1 MLYIVN
7 FDIKDS
13 ARAEQFAQQ
22 LSEVGETLLFMP
34 RCYFLKTNE
43 SVSGMSI
50 YNKLKSV
57 LKDEDLFVL
66 APVKVADMNG
76 WLATSTVTW
85 LSNQEYNTFFHC
97 HSQDDAELFASVE
110 EMMAL

>member
-13 ARAEQFAQQ
+13 ARVEQFAQQ
-22 LSEVGETLLFMP
+22 LNEVGETLLFMP
-34 RCYFLKTNE
+34 RCYFLKKNE

-76 WLATSTVTW
+76 WLATSSVTW
-85 LSNQEYNTFFHC
+85 LSNQE
-97 HSQDDAELFASVE
+97 
-110 EMMAL
+110 

>member
-1 MLYIVN
+1 ML
-7 FDIKDS
+7 
-13 ARAEQFAQQ
+13 
-22 LSEVGETLLFMP
+22 
-34 RCYFLKTNE
+34 FLKTNE
-43 SVSGMSI
+43 SVSGISI

-85 LSNQEYNTFFHC
+85 LSNQE
-97 HSQDDAELFASVE
+97 
-110 EMMAL
+110 

>member
-13 ARAEQFAQQ
+13 VRVEQFARQQ
-22 LSEVGETLLFMP
+22 LNEVGETLLFMP

-66 APVKVADMNG
+66 ALVKVADMNG

-85 LSNQEYNTFFHC
+85 LSNQE
-97 HSQDDAELFASVE
+97 
-110 EMMAL
+110 

>member
-1 MLYIVN
+1 
-7 FDIKDS
+7 
-13 ARAEQFAQQ
+13 
-22 LSEVGETLLFMP
+22 MP

-76 WLATSTVTW
+76 
-85 LSNQEYNTFFHC
+85 
-97 HSQDDAELFASVE
+97 
-110 EMMAL
+110 

>member
-1 MLYIVN
+1 MLPIG
-7 FDIKDS
+7 KS
-13 ARAEQFAQQ
+13 WWRAK
-22 LSEVGETLLFMP
+22 P
-34 RCYFLKTNE
+34 P
-43 SVSGMSI
+43 GMGI

-85 LSNQEYNTFFHC
+85 LSNQE
-97 HSQDDAELFASVE
+97 
-110 EMMAL
+110 

>member
-1 MLYIVN
+1 MYFPASKVSGYNHPEWVGMLR
-7 FDIKDS
+7 F
-13 ARAEQFAQQ
+13 RQEQFAQQ
-22 LSEVGETLLFMP
+22 LNEVGETLLFMP

-76 WLATSTVTW
+76 WLATSSVTW
-85 LSNQEYNTFFHC
+85 LSNQE
-97 HSQDDAELFASVE
+97 
-110 EMMAL
+110 

>member
-1 MLYIVN
+1 MRKFDMLYIVN

-13 ARAEQFAQQ
+13 ARVEQFARQ
-22 LSEVGETLLFMP
+22 LDEVGETLLFMP

-43 SVSGMSI
+43 SVSGMNI

-66 APVKVADMNG
+66 APVKVVDMNG
-76 WLATSTVTW
+76 WLATSAENGGYPPTQNGDIRSLFW
-85 LSNQEYNTFFHC
+85 LFS
-97 HSQDDAELFASVE
+97 L
-110 EMMAL
+110 MALQN